1 MFKAKLSSKT
11 ISMKVSQKSYIFF
24 TNKEEEKGKE
34 TIFGNE
40 IISLFQSCLELHELE
55 HLSLPFY
62 FTFQHQQKFISHRLV
77 SSFLLCGKH
86 NSGMSV
92 LSQTV

>member
-24 TNKEEEKGKE
+24 LKKGKE

-55 HLSLPFY
+55 H
-62 FTFQHQQKFISHRLV
+62 
-77 SSFLLCGKH
+77 
-86 NSGMSV
+86 
-92 LSQTV
+92 